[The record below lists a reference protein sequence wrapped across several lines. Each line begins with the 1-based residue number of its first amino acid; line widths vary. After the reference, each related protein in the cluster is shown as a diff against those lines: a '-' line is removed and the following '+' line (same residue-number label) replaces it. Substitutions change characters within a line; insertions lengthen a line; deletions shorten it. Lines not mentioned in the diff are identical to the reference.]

1 MEKNL
6 HLKLTEAEHKTIRLM
21 AAEEGI
27 SMKEVLLRGLEL
39 LKNMNLGAEKEE
51 E

>member
-27 SMKEVLLRGLEL
+27 SMKEILLRGLEL
-39 LKNMNLGAEKEE
+39 LKNLNSDSKEE
-51 E
+51 N